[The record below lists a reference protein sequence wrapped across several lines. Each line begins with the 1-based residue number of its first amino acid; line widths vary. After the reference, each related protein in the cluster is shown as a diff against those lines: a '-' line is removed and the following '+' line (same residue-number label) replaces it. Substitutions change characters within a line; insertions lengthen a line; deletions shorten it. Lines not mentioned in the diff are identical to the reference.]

1 MMYTT
6 RMNHPLGVFLA
17 AVLGYATVYALNDVL
32 IRTLG
37 DVPGADLLR
46 LSTGVKLLLVLL
58 TGWIGS
64 AAIALFCFAWCALV
78 LFPGNY
84 ALAAQVAAAG
94 GLMPL
99 LACRI
104 FRRQLSSD
112 LSGLT
117 WQLLL
122 QLSLVFAAL
131 NGLVRETIVFMH
143 LHEGE
148 LASKVGSAFLSDL
161 LGILF
166 ALYAFRFVLMRV
178 ELPAPPAN

>member
-1 MMYTT
+1 VVYTT

-84 ALAAQVAAAG
+84 SLAAQVAAAG

-104 FRRQLSSD
+104 FRRQLSPD

-117 WQLLL
+117 WQLLF
-122 QLSLVFAAL
+122 QLSVVFAAL
-131 NGLVRETIVFMH
+131 NGVAREGIVFLH
-143 LHEGE
+143 LGEGE
-148 LASKVGSAFLSDL
+148 LASKIGTAFVNDL

-166 ALYAFRFVLMRV
+166 ALYAFRFIVVRMD
-178 ELPAPPAN
+178 LPRPHSK